1 MMKKP
6 LLLTIILMVCL
17 LAGCGSKSEKMCRIE
32 IQDQNEQ
39 EIVSLEQQSQDD
51 VSTFFDED
59 EWTECDNFDEKLVP
73 KYVIELYQEKTSTK
87 VQTDNK
93 ENYEKIMEYT
103 TYEESDIV
111 KVVICKDAIKS
122 GLVSEADL
130 TVYYNGSE
138 KFFSALNNA
147 LE

>member
-1 MMKKP
+1 
-6 LLLTIILMVCL
+6 MVCL

-32 IQDQNEQ
+32 IQNQNGQ

-103 TYEESDIV
+103 TYEESDVV
-111 KVVICKDAIKS
+111 KVVICKDVIKS
-122 GLVSEADL
+122 DLVSEADL
-130 TVYYNGSE
+130 AVYYNGSE
-138 KFFSALNNA
+138 KFFYALNNA
-147 LE
+147 LEN